1 MERTSA
7 ASTPTNPKEPKM
19 EQPKFF
25 PIYLTTESSQLVVA
39 ALRKLPHEQVHELVM
54 DIVAQAN
61 KALAPPA
68 AEPTYE
74 TDTPVDN
81 GPDPLVDDEPK

>member
-1 MERTSA
+1 
-7 ASTPTNPKEPKM
+7 M

-25 PIYLTTESSQLVVA
+25 PIYLTTESSQLIVA

-61 KALAPPA
+61 KALEP
-68 AEPTYE
+68 EPTYE

-81 GPDPLVDDEPK
+81 GPDPLVDDEPL

>member
-1 MERTSA
+1 
-7 ASTPTNPKEPKM
+7 M

-25 PIYLTTESSQLVVA
+25 PIYLTTESSQLIVA
-39 ALRKLPHEQVHELVM
+39 ALRKLPHDQVHELVM

-61 KALAPPA
+61 KALEPA

-74 TDTPVDN
+74 TDAPVEA
-81 GPDPLVDDEPK
+81 LVDDEPK

>member
-1 MERTSA
+1 
-7 ASTPTNPKEPKM
+7 M

-25 PIYLTTESSQLVVA
+25 PIYLTTESSQLIVA

-61 KALAPPA
+61 KALEPEPA

-74 TDTPVDN
+74 TDAPVEA
-81 GPDPLVDDEPK
+81 LVDDKPK